1 LQLATRPTLEDER
14 ELFLRIADGDELA
27 FTDVYQSFT
36 PSLAAFILK
45 LTRSEVLVDEIIQE
59 TFFQVWVSRDKLPEV
74 REPRAWVFRISA
86 NISYSHLRR
95 LLTEKKVLKNILPEP
110 AKDWSAAETLQVNM
124 LLNTVQEVV
133 NDLSP
138 QRKRVY
144 QLSREAGL
152 TVPQIAEALNLSP
165 NTVRNTLQSSLCAI
179 RDHLLKK
186 GYQMMVISL
195 LLNFF

>member
-1 LQLATRPTLEDER
+1 MATRPTLEDER
-14 ELFLRIADGDELA
+14 ELFLRIAEGDEVA

-45 LTRSEVLVDEIIQE
+45 LTRSETLVDEIIQE

-95 LLTEKKVLKNILPEP
+95 LVTEKKALKNILPEP
-110 AKDWSAAETLQVNM
+110 AKDWAAAETLQVNM
-124 LLNTVQEVV
+124 LLSTVQEVV

-138 QRKRVY
+138 QRKKVY

-165 NTVRNTLQSSLCAI
+165 NTVRNTLQSSLGAI

-186 GYQMMVISL
+186 GYQMAVISL